1 MAGREP
7 ARQRGATAEPAKS
20 YQVPALDKALDVL
33 EALAD
38 LPEGAAMTELT
49 RMLGRSMGEI
59 YRTVIALERRGF
71 VAKDEATD
79 RYYLSLRLFELAHRH
94 PPVSRLV
101 RLAQPILDGLALS
114 TKQSCHLGVA
124 EGDRLLILASAMSP
138 LPMSYA
144 VKVGATFPLLETSS
158 GVVILAFMPPDW
170 RAARLAGLDP
180 DEVPDIE
187 ARAEAVRGCGQEVYQ
202 SRVVIGVTNLTVPV
216 RDHRGSVIAAL
227 TIPYLKQLKAEM
239 TSEEAI
245 ARAAEAAETLSRGL
259 GYGLTQTPERKDAT
273 S

>member
-1 MAGREP
+1 MAER
-7 ARQRGATAEPAKS
+7 ARKS
-20 YQVPALDKALDVL
+20 DYQVPALDKALDVL

-71 VAKDEATD
+71 VAKDDATD

-101 RLAQPILDGLALS
+101 RIAQPVLEELALT

-124 EGDRLLILASAMSP
+124 EGDRLLILAGEMSP

-158 GVVILAFMPPDW
+158 GAVILAF
-170 RAARLAGLDP
+170 AAPEQIAQRLAGLEP
-180 DEVPDIE
+180 GFARKVE
-187 ARAEAVRGCGQEVYQ
+187 ARLEAVRASGREVIESQ
-202 SRVVIGVTNLTVPV
+202 VVHGVTNLSLPV
-216 RDHRGSVIAAL
+216 RDHRGRVVAAL
-227 TIPYLKQLKAEM
+227 TIPYLEQLTANVGRD
-239 TSEEAI
+239 EAT
-245 ARAAEAAETLSRGL
+245 ARVADAADTLSRAL
-259 GYGLTQTPERKDAT
+259 GYRSETVSDLKDQHQ
-273 S
+273 

>member
-1 MAGREP
+1 MATRET
-7 ARQRGATAEPAKS
+7 ARQRSSTVASKS

-33 EALAD
+33 ETLAD

-49 RMLGRSMGEI
+49 RILGRSMGEI

-101 RLAQPILDGLALS
+101 RTAQPILDALALS

-124 EGDRLLILASAMSP
+124 EGDRLLILASAISP

-170 RAARLAGLDP
+170 RAPRLAGLDP
-180 DEVPDIE
+180 AEVPDIE
-187 ARAEAVRGCGQEVYQ
+187 TRAEAVRACGQEVFESQ
-202 SRVVIGVTNLTVPV
+202 VVRGVTNLTVPV
-216 RDHRGSVIAAL
+216 RDHRGGVIAAL

-239 TSEEAI
+239 EPDEAI
-245 ARAAEAAETLSRGL
+245 ACVAEAAATLSRAL
-259 GYGLTQTPERKDAT
+259 GYGLTEPPDRKDAD